1 VQGDLLYYGEFL
13 GIMIQALPQPI
24 KFDEFVEWLPETSE
38 CRYEL
43 HRGVIVEMPKPR
55 GKHSKVSGNLAYD
68 LGTAIR
74 QANLPYFIPKE
85 CIIRSTDGTSGYE
98 PDVIVLDEPALID
111 EPDWESGSIITLGKS
126 IKIVVEVVSTN
137 WRDDYFTKLG
147 EYEALGIQEYW
158 IVDYAALGGR
168 RFIGNPK
175 QPTFTICQL
184 VDGEY
189 ELQQFRAGDCL
200 RSPSFPDLVL
210 AIDWGF
216 AVGR

>member
-1 VQGDLLYYGEFL
+1 
-13 GIMIQALPQPI
+13 MIQVRQQPI
-24 KFDEFVEWLPETSE
+24 AFDEFVEWLPETSE

-43 HRGVIVEMPKPR
+43 HRGVIVEMPKPK

-85 CIIRSTDGTSGYE
+85 CIVRSMDGNSGYE
-98 PDVIVLDEPALID
+98 PDVIVLDESALMG
-111 EPDWESGSIITLGKS
+111 EPQWESGSIITLGKS
-126 IKIVVEVVSTN
+126 VKVIVEVVSTN
-137 WRDDYFTKLG
+137 WRDDYFAKLG

-158 IVDYAALGGR
+158 IVDYDALGGR

-175 QPTFTICQL
+175 QPTVTVCQW

-189 ELQQFRAGDCL
+189 ELQQFRTGDRL
-200 RSPSFPDLVL
+200 SSPTFPDLALTVDQ
-210 AIDWGF
+210 IF
-216 AVGR
+216 AAGQ

>member
-1 VQGDLLYYGEFL
+1 
-13 GIMIQALPQPI
+13 MTQALQPQI
-24 KFDEFVEWLPETSE
+24 TFDEFVEWLPETSE

-55 GKHSKVSGNLAYD
+55 GKHSKLSGDLAYNV
-68 LGTAIR
+68 GTAIR

-85 CIIRSTDGTSGYE
+85 CIVRSMDGNSGYE

-126 IKIVVEVVSTN
+126 IKIIVEVVSTN

-175 QPTFTICQL
+175 QPTFTVCQL

-189 ELQQFRAGDCL
+189 ELQQFREGDRL
-200 RSPSFPDLVL
+200 ISATLPNL
-210 AIDWGF
+210 ALTVDQVF
-216 AVGR
+216 AVGQ

>member
-1 VQGDLLYYGEFL
+1 
-13 GIMIQALPQPI
+13 MIQALQPPI
-24 KFDEFVEWLPETSE
+24 TFDEFVEWLPETSE

-55 GKHSKVSGNLAYD
+55 GKHSKLSGNLAYD

-85 CIIRSTDGTSGYE
+85 CIVRSMDGNSAYE
-98 PDVIVLDEPALID
+98 PDVIVLDEPTLID
-111 EPDWESGSIITLGKS
+111 EPDWESSSIITLGKS
-126 IKIVVEVVSTN
+126 IKIIVEVVSTN
-137 WRDDYFTKLG
+137 WRDDYFTKFG

-175 QPTFTICQL
+175 QPTFTVCQL

-189 ELQQFRAGDCL
+189 QLQQFRAGDRL
-200 RSPSFPDLVL
+200 LSATFPDLALTV
-210 AIDWGF
+210 DQFF
-216 AVGR
+216 AAGQ